1 MRHFLG
7 CILLLVAFFVCVP
20 SLAQDKQWK
29 EMHKVK
35 RSETIFGIAK
45 KYGITVNELI
55 KANPDMN
62 TPGYELKK
70 GDYIFIPYPDKAA
83 QTKPVASNNSVKAV
97 ASSGKHVK
105 VGIVLPLHNVDGDG
119 RRMVEYYRGLLMAC
133 DDLKKEGSS
142 IDVNAWNLPIDG
154 DVSQTLAQ
162 DKLSKC
168 DVIFGP
174 LYTKQVK
181 PLADFA
187 RSKGIKMVIPFSIN
201 GNDVAV
207 NPNIFQV
214 YQSPEFFYNEVI
226 KHFVYRFS
234 NYHVV
239 VIDCN
244 DRSSD
249 KGIFT
254 FGLRKKLEERNISC
268 SVTNLNSSDEMFA
281 KSFSSSKPNM
291 VILNTGRSP
300 ELTQVLAKLD
310 AMTRTNPSYAISLF
324 GYTEWLM
331 YVNHNKDKFFKYDTY
346 IPTASY
352 YNSYSSKV
360 KSVGNKYFSWFKSGM
375 MDYLPRFAITGYDHG
390 MFFLRGLSSYGKKFD
405 GSQADKNALQTQ
417 LHFQKVGA
425 TGGYQNTGFMFV
437 HYNRN
442 NTISTIN
449 F

>member
-1 MRHFLG
+1 M
-7 CILLLVAFFVCVP
+7 LLLVVFFAFTPCA
-20 SLAQDKQWK
+20 AQDKQWK

-55 KANPDMN
+55 KANPEMN

-70 GDYIFIPYPDKAA
+70 GDYIFIPYPDK
-83 QTKPVASNNSVKAV
+83 SVKA
-97 ASSGKHVK
+97 AAPTISGKAKTAGSTGKHLN

-133 DDLKKEGSS
+133 DDLKKEGLSVN
-142 IDVNAWNLPIDG
+142 VNAWNLPVDG
-154 DVSQTLAQ
+154 DVNSILKQE
-162 DKLSKC
+162 KLSGC
-168 DVIFGP
+168 DVVFGP

-187 RSKGIKMVIPFSIN
+187 RAKGMKLVIPFSIN

-226 KHFVYRFS
+226 KHFIYRFG

-239 VIDCN
+239 VVDCN

-254 FGLRKKLEERNISC
+254 FGLRKQLGERSISC

-281 KSFSSSKPNM
+281 KAFSSSKPNM

-300 ELTQVLAKLD
+300 ELNQVLARIET
-310 AMTRTNPSYAISLF
+310 MTKNNPSYAISLF

-331 YVNHNKDKFFKYDTY
+331 YEKYDKDKFFKYDTY

-352 YNSYSSKV
+352 YNPYSSKV
-360 KSVGNKYFSWFKSGM
+360 KVLENKYMFWFKSGM

-390 MFFLRGLSSYGKKFD
+390 MFFLRGMCKQGKKFD
-405 GSQADKNALQTQ
+405 GVQKDNNALQTQ
-417 LHFQKVGA
+417 LHFQRVGA
-425 TGGYQNTGFMFV
+425 AGGYQNTGFMFV